1 MKKKKVFGLDFDD
14 VLMDFYPSLCLFHNE
29 NYGTSLSKEDV
40 HSYYIQDI
48 FGCTTEEAMERVWNF
63 YHSTKHHDAKPVSGA
78 MEALQVLEE
87 EYDLHIIT
95 ARPESVREVTE
106 SWINTHFPKMFKGIH
121 FTNQFFGVTKKT
133 TKAEVAQKEG
143 VTFFIDD
150 APHHAEEVAEI
161 AEQVFLFDAPW
172 NNTHATS
179 KENITRVTSWPEVL
193 QFLPGFLEGKDF

>member
-95 ARPESVREVTE
+95 ARPERIGRSFSLGKKALGFCEIFSARESIIKQHRSMFFKNKKHSQGASAFGE
-106 SWINTHFPKMFKGIH
+106 KKKSIWKNNCRETHPG
-121 FTNQFFGVTKKT
+121 T
-133 TKAEVAQKEG
+133 TKCHRG
-143 VTFFIDD
+143 
-150 APHHAEEVAEI
+150 
-161 AEQVFLFDAPW
+161 
-172 NNTHATS
+172 NRATPQQ
-179 KENITRVTSWPEVL
+179 TR
-193 QFLPGFLEGKDF
+193 F